1 MKELVFTFGKEFV
14 LISGKGAK
22 VIRGLCE
29 TGKKETP
36 GRGRWSF
43 DSSPV
48 EKGRSITVKTEHE
61 DNNPAAPAAPAALAC
76 LL

>member
-36 GRGRWSF
+36 GRGNMVLRLVTSR
-43 DSSPV
+43 
-48 EKGRSITVKTEHE
+48 KGKVYYG
-61 DNNPAAPAAPAALAC
+61 
-76 LL
+76 